1 VLTFVSDLDASLPL
15 VIRINDAAH
24 DNRYADRFNRQ
35 VVIRPG
41 VNRVVI
47 PLDDVR
53 RAPNRREMDMRHI
66 RQIIVFGYRVT
77 APTHVYLGPI
87 RLDH

>member
-1 VLTFVSDLDASLPL
+1 
-15 VIRINDAAH
+15 
-24 DNRYADRFNRQ
+24 
-35 VVIRPG
+35 VIRPG